1 MQFHRQVGHDG
12 LYVVVRVDRENRTGD
27 RSGDDTGQ
35 DRRDSRFRSIEAFDR
50 FDHQRSGGKRSGKG
64 SCQSCACACGK
75 ELFAFATQD
84 MSPFADQ
91 VTYVGTHLYGRPLA
105 SHRETAAECQHTAR
119 KLSQQLAKG
128 MCILDASIDNA
139 PCLRNA
145 SASDVRPPPD
155 HPGDEAEDS
164 P

>member
-1 MQFHRQVGHDG
+1 MACMSWYG
-12 LYVVVRVDRENRTGD
+12 LIGKIVLAIAPAT
-27 RSGDDTGQ
+27 TPGQ

-75 ELFAFATQD
+75 ELFAFAAQD

-91 VTYVGTHLYGRPLA
+91 VTYVGTHLYRRSLA
-105 SHRETAAECQHTAR
+105 SHRETAAECQHTTR

-145 SASDVRPPPD
+145 SASDVRPPSG
-155 HPGDEAEDS
+155 HPGDEAEDT

>member
-1 MQFHRQVGHDG
+1 MSWYG
-12 LYVVVRVDRENRTGD
+12 LIGKIVLAIAPATTPARIVVIAVFGA
-27 RSGDDTGQ
+27 SK
-35 DRRDSRFRSIEAFDR
+35 RSI
-50 FDHQRSGGKRSGKG
+50 DHQRSGGKRSGKG

-75 ELFAFATQD
+75 ELFAFAAQD

-105 SHRETAAECQHTAR
+105 SHRETAAECQHTTR

-145 SASDVRPPPD
+145 SASDVSPPSG
-155 HPGDEAEDS
+155 HPGDEAEDT

>member
-1 MQFHRQVGHDG
+1 MQSHRQVGHDG

-75 ELFAFATQD
+75 ELFAFAAQD

-91 VTYVGTHLYGRPLA
+91 VTYVGTIVQKVPRVP
-105 SHRETAAECQHTAR
+105 SRDRC
-119 KLSQQLAKG
+119 
-128 MCILDASIDNA
+128 
-139 PCLRNA
+139 
-145 SASDVRPPPD
+145 
-155 HPGDEAEDS
+155 
-164 P
+164 